1 MIRLKQTVNGDVV
14 YTPLM
19 KERLVVGAQTIPVVI
34 PRIKGAY
41 GVDSGTVE
49 VVDAGSADLTVIA
62 SYPVTFFPVG

>member
-1 MIRLKQTVNGDVV
+1 MSA
-14 YTPLM
+14 
-19 KERLVVGAQTIPVVI
+19 RLVVGAQDVPVVI

-49 VVDAGSADLTVIA
+49 VVDADNLKVIA